1 MLKEALLFLLDDFSE
16 KELVVEIVV
25 DFVEDIVEVAK
36 LEPVKLLLVRVD
48 CVVFIEDMTLVE
60 EETVPNDTVEVILAL
75 TELVVD
81 VVIVVVAVVVVLVEV
96 LVNVV
101 VVVVVVV
108 VGSKSVVEN
117 SHVIFV
123 NPTDN

>member
-1 MLKEALLFLLDDFSE
+1 MLKEALLFLLYDFSE
-16 KELVVEIVV
+16 RELVVEIVV
-25 DFVEDIVEVAK
+25 DFVEDIVELAK

-48 CVVFIEDMTLVE
+48 CVEFIDDMTLVE
-60 EETVPNDTVEVILAL
+60 KETVPNDAVEVILAL
-75 TELVVD
+75 TVV
-81 VVIVVVAVVVVLVEV
+81 VVIVEVVVVVIVLVEV
-96 LVNVV
+96 LVS
-101 VVVVVVV
+101 VVVV